1 MLVSECRKRLMA
13 RAERGDNSI
22 TPYDQDIALQSALH
36 RMQLSAHYA
45 TKTLATVPMTQGD
58 PEVSVSSIAN
68 SGDDLRPEDVV
79 RVELAY
85 SDQGAWADSTAYVK
99 RDLVKDNNKFYVCTV
114 AHTSATATNKPSV
127 TNNAVWERRM
137 HKRGDRIDVLDHDS
151 IMRMLGDTL
160 EYNYHV
166 VYEYLLNN
174 EDGDTSGQPRAGGW
188 RDEYTFVTYPPP
200 DQAYLISFMVKRPV
214 TDWEPGVKTAD
225 NIYIDVPKKILLPMI
240 DFGALY
246 YADTS
251 RSDHAFLLTEFERHV
266 DRVRGTIVVDDGEG
280 VKDEAAFQG
289 PEDSVFSHSDRG
301 YWR

>member
-1 MLVSECRKRLMA
+1 MLVSDVRKRLMR

-22 TPYDQDIALQSALH
+22 EPYDQDIAIQSALH
-36 RMQLSAHYA
+36 RMQLPTHFAN
-45 TKTLATVPMTQGD
+45 KTLSTIAMTQGD
-58 PEVSVSSIAN
+58 PEVDVSSLTN
-68 SGDDLRPEDVV
+68 SGDDMRPEDVV

-85 SDQGAWADSTAYVK
+85 SDRGAWADATAYVK
-99 RDLVKDNNKFYVCTV
+99 RDLVKDDNKFYVCTT
-114 AHTSATATNKPSV
+114 AHTSATASNKPSV

-166 VYEYLLNN
+166 VYEYLLDNA
-174 EDGDTSGQPRAGGW
+174 DGDTSGQPRADGW

-200 DQAYLISFMVKRPV
+200 DQAYLLSFMVKRPV

-225 NIYIDVPKKILLPMI
+225 AIYIDIPNKILLPAI

-246 YADTS
+246 FADSS
-251 RSDHAFLLTEFERHV
+251 RSDHQFLLAEFEAHIR
-266 DRVRGTIVVDDGEG
+266 RVKGTLLVDDGEG

-289 PEDSVFSHSDRG
+289 PEDSNFSHSDRG